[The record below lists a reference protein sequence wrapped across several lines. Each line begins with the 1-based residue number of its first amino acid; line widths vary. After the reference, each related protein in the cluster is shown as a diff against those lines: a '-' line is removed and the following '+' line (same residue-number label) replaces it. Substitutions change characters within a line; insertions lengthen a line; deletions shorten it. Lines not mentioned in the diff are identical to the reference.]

1 MKNRTTKLII
11 LIAASLMFISPLLLM
26 NNHHRTAADYKKV
39 LRQIKVELPNAS
51 KVESWDNYDRG
62 ASRWDCLEHLIEFET
77 KLPGKTVEKLEK
89 LCATNRHWYKHDDG
103 KRIYY
108 EYRSEREWNSDLY
121 FLSCRIQEDQA
132 MIEYYIDE
140 DEGLF
145 VIVIYILLIFLV
157 IAVFVLWAIVRM
169 IKNLLA
175 RKVRKDDY
183 IS

>member
-1 MKNRTTKLII
+1 MKKRTTKLII
-11 LIAASLMFISPLLLM
+11 LIAASLMFIIPLLRM
-26 NNHHRTAADYKKV
+26 NSHHQTAADYKKV
-39 LRQIKVELPNAS
+39 LKKIKVELPNAS

-77 KLPGKTVEKLEK
+77 KLPRETVEKLEK

-103 KRIYY
+103 KLIYY

-121 FLSCRIQEDQA
+121 FLSCRIYEDKA
-132 MIEYYIDE
+132 MIEYNIDE

-145 VIVIYILLIFLV
+145 VIIIYVLLIFLI
-157 IAVFVLWAIVRM
+157 IAVFVLWAIVRL
-169 IKNLLA
+169 IKRLLA